1 MKAKLFTIVIFLCF
15 SKTTEIIS
23 ESIYNMGDG
32 ETPIIAEGKAME
44 RAKRMTV
51 EQAGTYVKSY
61 SKAKNFQI
69 VEDEVQVL
77 ASGIMEVAVLDKK
90 SMVAQEGK

>member
-1 MKAKLFTIVIFLCF
+1 
-15 SKTTEIIS
+15 
-23 ESIYNMGDG
+23 
-32 ETPIIAEGKAME
+32 ME
-44 RAKRMTV
+44 RAKRMAV

-77 ASGIMEVAVLDKK
+77 ASGIMEVTVLDKK
-90 SMVAQEGK
+90 NIVAQEGK